1 MVYLMYLDIIVT
13 KDLAHIFQSCFF
25 SCICIFMHL
34 KMNKTQKRLYHT
46 DFIHTDSYS
55 LKLLKITGK
64 GFTTLYTSMGFLSLV
79 GSFMPLKITVLYKAP
94 TTLII
99 FKEFLS
105 MVGSSLSFKV
115 TVSYKCLTTLITS
128 IGFLFNMCTFM
139 SLKLILCYK
148 GLPTLNK
155 FKEFLFRVR
164 FCMPFK
170 IMVSC
175 KGLTTLIKFICFFS
189 SMCSSMELKTT
200 GL

>member
-55 LKLLKITGK
+55 LKLLTIMGK
-64 GFTTLYTSMGFLSLV
+64 G
-79 GSFMPLKITVLYKAP
+79 
-94 TTLII
+94 
-99 FKEFLS
+99 
-105 MVGSSLSFKV
+105 
-115 TVSYKCLTTLITS
+115 LTTLITS